1 MAVNKKEVEV
11 IAELA
16 RLRLNENE
24 IDYYTAQLNQ
34 ILEYVDKLNELNIE
48 SVEPLHHPVEG
59 KNALREDVRR
69 ESVSTAEALKNA
81 PDKDENF
88 FKVPKVIQQV

>member
-1 MAVNKKEVEV
+1 
-11 IAELA
+11 
-16 RLRLNENE
+16 LRLNENE